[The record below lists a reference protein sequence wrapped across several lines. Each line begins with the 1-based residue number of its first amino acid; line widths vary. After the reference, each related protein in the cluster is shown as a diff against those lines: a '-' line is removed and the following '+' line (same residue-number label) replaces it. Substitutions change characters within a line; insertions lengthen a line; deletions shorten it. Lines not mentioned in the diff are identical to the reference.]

1 MYVYVKCHIHRDIYS
16 WTLGTVQLFSR
27 WEETFSWSK
36 QIISL
41 LFFFFLFVSITLSV
55 AKVHVHSVGAFFA
68 QYVATPVELTF
79 AVFRYDPG
87 DGLEAPA
94 AAHEDTTVQ
103 SVTVSL
109 TATVSRTQRAVLGV
123 VQAEIWR
130 LFQINKIFLGGFLH
144 ELVDWL

>member
-1 MYVYVKCHIHRDIYS
+1 M
-16 WTLGTVQLFSR
+16 
-27 WEETFSWSK
+27 
-36 QIISL
+36 
-41 LFFFFLFVSITLSV
+41 
-55 AKVHVHSVGAFFA
+55 HVHSVGAFFA
-68 QYVATPVELTF
+68 QYVTTPVELTL

-103 SVTVSL
+103 TIAVSL

-130 LFQINKIFLGGFLH
+130 LFQVNEVLLGWFLH
-144 ELVDWL
+144 ELVDRL